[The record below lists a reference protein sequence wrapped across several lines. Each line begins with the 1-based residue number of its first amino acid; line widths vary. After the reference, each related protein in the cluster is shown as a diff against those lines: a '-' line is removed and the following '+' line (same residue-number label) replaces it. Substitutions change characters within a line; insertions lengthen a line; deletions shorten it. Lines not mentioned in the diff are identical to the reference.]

1 MNKTKDNK
9 FINSLNEQFSDKKY
23 KLQKVLT
30 FENGTSTLKKVF
42 SSLWAIVVG
51 MILSGVAYGFYIFI
65 SNGSFGNPFEFIS
78 SLISSAFNEY
88 NISNF
93 WLYFTIFGFLGLAIA
108 VAFKTGYFNVG
119 VSGQMTL
126 PALLFF
132 SFLIL
137 SRNFEPST
145 ITLFVSMILFIVVG
159 FICGLISGLL
169 KSYFNVH
176 EVISTIFLNWI
187 IVSVGKW
194 LLAKENE
201 ILIPL
206 SSDNI
211 DTFLSTLPYTTSRLS
226 ITTTQIETF
235 KIIGVILLIALALVF
250 WFIYKN
256 TSIGYKLKMIGL
268 NKHNADYVGVNQKVL
283 TISVLSISGALGG
296 IAGFFLFVIKDKAIT
311 GLEAGP
317 IAMGFESIAIAL
329 IALNNPIGVL
339 FSSVFYS
346 IIYTAKV
353 PLFSELG
360 VVKEFYPIVTGLM
373 IFIIAIAIVFNK
385 ITPIK
390 SLLKWIIILKNKE
403 YWKVRK
409 EYYAEKKNMTNKH
422 NSRVKEVK
430 KLATE
435 RKKEFNSET
444 KEYLSQTSK
453 LRKDLNKKDV
463 DINLIY
469 SELAR
474 LKFDYNEK
482 VRLAGLDVYQD
493 YISYYKNTKRENK
506 LKFKHYKDEL
516 FKDTFRK
523 FINTKIFK
531 KTNLIVEEEK

>member
-235 KIIGVILLIALALVF
+235 KIIGVILLIVLALVF
-250 WFIYKN
+250 LFIYKN